1 MSQKEKVQKASDLA
15 KLLGAELLG
24 DDANISRLSDSA
36 SVRADSIVVLGK
48 AEDAK
53 KLTQIPGA
61 LVLNQALEGWGTQLI
76 VKDTRLALALLSQV
90 FGLEPDFAKGIHPT
104 AVIHETA
111 QLAEDVQIAAH
122 VVIEEK
128 VIIASGTQVGANSYL
143 GKNVTVGKNCMVYPG
158 VTVYPETRIADRVR
172 LHAGVVIG
180 SDGFGY
186 ARGPR
191 GAVKIQHLGNVK
203 IEDDVEVGANTCVD
217 RGTLG
222 ETVIGARSK
231 IDNLC
236 QIGHNVQIGSDCLI
250 AGTVAIAG
258 SSSLGRAVILGG
270 GTGVVDHVHIG
281 DGAQVGARSLV
292 TKSIPAG
299 ESWNGYPAEPYKK
312 YVRKHYLLGKLER
325 IWQSVKEN

>member
-1 MSQKEKVQKASDLA
+1 MSQKEKAQKASDLA
-15 KLLGAELLG
+15 KLLGAEMLG
-24 DDANISRLSDSA
+24 DDTSIKRLSDSA
-36 SVRADSIVVLGK
+36 SVQADSIVVLGK

-53 KLTQIPGA
+53 KLRQRPGA

-90 FGLEPDFAKGIHPT
+90 FGLEPSFAKGIHPT

-122 VVIEEK
+122 VVIAENAL
-128 VIIASGTQVGANSYL
+128 IGSGTQIGANCYF
-143 GKNVTVGKNCMVYPG
+143 GANVTVGKNCTVYPG
-158 VTVYPETRIADRVR
+158 VTVYPESRIADRVR

-191 GAVKIQHLGNVK
+191 GAVKIQHLGSVT
-203 IEDDVEVGANTCVD
+203 IEDDVEVGANTCID

-258 SSSLGRAVILGG
+258 STSLGRGVILGG
-270 GTGVVDHVHIG
+270 GAGVVDHVHIA

>member
-1 MSQKEKVQKASDLA
+1 MSQNENPQKASVLA
-15 KLLGAELLG
+15 HLLNAELKGKDVTVSHLT
-24 DDANISRLSDSA
+24 DLKSA
-36 SVRADSIVVLGK
+36 QLDSIVVLAK

-53 KLTQIPGA
+53 TLVNMPGI
-61 LVLNQALEGWGTQLI
+61 LVLNQVLESPSTQLI
-76 VKDTRLALALLSQV
+76 VKDTRLALAQLSQV
-90 FGLEPDFAKGIHPT
+90 FAPELQLARGIHSS
-104 AVIHETA
+104 AIIHETA
-111 QLAEDVQIAAH
+111 RLAEGVQIAAH
-122 VVIEEK
+122 VVIEEG
-128 VIIASGTQVGANSYL
+128 VEIGAGTQIGANCYI
-143 GKNVTVGKNCMVYPG
+143 GKNVTMGKNCTIYPN
-158 VTVYPETRIADRVR
+158 VTVYSDTRISDRVR
-172 LHAGVVIG
+172 LHTGVVLA

-191 GAVKIQHLGNVK
+191 GAVKIEHLGSVK
-203 IEDDVEVGANTCVD
+203 IEEDVEIGANTCVD

-236 QIGHNVQIGSDCLI
+236 QIGHNVSLGSDCLI

-258 SSSLGRAVILGG
+258 STRLGRGVVLGG
-270 GTGVVDHVHIG
+270 GAGVVDHVVIG